1 MKSYS
6 LFEIDQDKVDS
17 SRVFDSNSSNVDL
30 LRFTHDEIDYISK
43 SIETF
48 RQDDE
53 DIFNSIYRR
62 SRLISGLSRINN
74 FYDLH
79 YILEF
84 LVFCTDFLRH
94 SMQKKSVKR
103 IPHEIKYIINLIKNS
118 SISVINEK
126 IEGKESSIIF
136 SDILEECKHYLKDTI
151 SLMEKEEKKAE
162 ISNYTKTELQFK
174 NSALS
179 LHNLSRNENLDEEE
193 IISIPHEKIGFISD
207 YCEESREILGNIE
220 LQIVDLEAADRPLP
234 IVNNIHKGLINLK
247 DSANALS
254 IRKIAALA
262 AANESLLNY
271 IRDGS
276 ILINSEIIDILLIS
290 KTTFERMISDIASRR
305 PIATPIND
313 VIIRCAGIIEKDSET
328 QKEQKHNVDIQS
340 TEAEEILSIPDD
352 KVGFISD
359 YCEESR
365 EILANIGL
373 QLVQLESE
381 DSPEQGINEIFR
393 GVHTLKGSAQ
403 LLKIEK
409 IERLSHSAEA
419 LLDQLRRKEVPV
431 TADLI
436 DILLDCKS
444 LLERMVSEVASRQPI
459 KTPINTMI
467 AQIDNLSKNKA
478 IDVKAIDGNEQF
490 RASSNVTPPTAQGT
504 EPHPSTPTHSNEAI
518 LQQAVSPINDTIRI
532 TTDKLDD
539 VLNVASEV
547 FITRIRLQN
556 DISTLNSSM
565 SLLKS
570 NLVDQ
575 GLDQLSVK
583 DFLENIKLAN
593 QRNDVQQAKGQSLS
607 PSLFR
612 KTPAGPDNRI
622 INQNALERFVDVDAN
637 KKKLEKS
644 ISDLEELS
652 SRLQS
657 SAMNIRMVPVRYA
670 FDRFPVQ
677 VRETARELNKKVKL
691 TVSGADT
698 ELDKLLI
705 NQLIEPMLHILRN
718 AVDHGIESLETRQ
731 SSGKSDTALITIS
744 AYYQGSEAVIEISD
758 DGAGI
763 DTNIVYHKAESLGLI
778 DPESRENLSKED
790 ILNLIFEPG
799 FSTSNEVT
807 NLSGRGVGMDAVR
820 RAISQVHGTVTVDSV
835 PGAGSTFRIK
845 LPLSLAVAG
854 VLLVTEDKNKFAF
867 PVLHVEDILTVPR
880 DQIELVSQTEI
891 FNYRGEAL
899 SVTTLSDLLNFDGSA
914 FNDDLVTMVILSDD
928 GKKKCVKVDSVLG
941 RQDVIIKNLGD
952 FIKHAPSV
960 MGCTILSDNQL
971 ILILNSWEIVNSKKK
986 NN

>member
-6 LFEIDQDKVDS
+6 LFDFDQSKLSSSLALNVDS
-17 SRVFDSNSSNVDL
+17 SDEKMMYFAR
-30 LRFTHDEIDYISK
+30 DEIDYIVK
-43 SIETF
+43 NLETF
-48 RQDDE
+48 QQDDE
-53 DIFNSIYRR
+53 DIFDSIYRR
-62 SRLISGLSRINN
+62 SRLISGLFRIND
-74 FYDLH
+74 FLDLH
-79 YILEF
+79 YMLEF

-103 IPHEIKYIINLIKNS
+103 IPHEIRYIINLITNS
-118 SISVINEK
+118 AIVMIDEK
-126 IEGKESSIIF
+126 IDGRASTIVF
-136 SDILEECKHYLKDTI
+136 SDILDECQNYLQDTI
-151 SLMEKEEKKAE
+151 NLIEDENTKTETSG
-162 ISNYTKTELQFK
+162 YTKTEQQ
-174 NSALS
+174 NNQTILS
-179 LHNLSRNENLDEEE
+179 TEKLTLNKLLDEEE

-207 YCEESREILGNIE
+207 YCEEAREILGNIE
-220 LQIVDLEAADRPLP
+220 LHLIDLEANEDPLP
-234 IVNNIHKGLINLK
+234 IVNKIYKSLTNLK
-247 DSANALS
+247 DSADSLN
-254 IRKIAALA
+254 IVKIETLA
-262 AANESLLNY
+262 HANLLLIQD
-271 IRDGS
+271 IRDS
-276 ILINSEIIDILLIS
+276 KLLINTEIIDILLGS
-290 KTTFERMISDIASRR
+290 KKTFEKMINDIASRR
-305 PIATPIND
+305 PITLPLND
-313 VIIRCAGIIEKDSET
+313 IIQRCLLFVKEETSNIENDTIKQNGQTDDFEIG
-328 QKEQKHNVDIQS
+328 EIEEE
-340 TEAEEILSIPDD
+340 EALSIPDD
-352 KVGFISD
+352 KLGFISD

-373 QLVQLESE
+373 QLVQLETE
-381 DSPEQGINEIFR
+381 DSPSQVVNEIFR
-393 GVHTLKGSAQ
+393 GIHTLKGSAK
-403 LLKIEK
+403 LLNIAK

-419 LLDQLRRKEVPV
+419 LLDRLRKKEVFI
-431 TADLI
+431 TSELI
-436 DILLDCKS
+436 DVLLDCKN
-444 LLERMVSEVASRQPI
+444 LLERMISEVASRQPI
-459 KTPINTMI
+459 KTPINAMI
-467 AQIDNLSKNKA
+467 SR
-478 IDVKAIDGNEQF
+478 IDGNVRNKPKNDGDPSWTKENKNP
-490 RASSNVTPPTAQGT
+490 ASLPETTLTDDLLDDSGDPYLQSN
-504 EPHPSTPTHSNEAI
+504 
-518 LQQAVSPINDTIRI
+518 VSPINDTIRI

-556 DISTLNSSM
+556 DISTLNNSM
-565 SLLKS
+565 GLLKA

-593 QRNDVQQAKGQSLS
+593 QENNDRQIETKTFVPPLVDQKRSGTEDKRIQQS
-607 PSLFR
+607 
-612 KTPAGPDNRI
+612 
-622 INQNALERFVDVDAN
+622 ALERFVDVDTN

-718 AVDHGIESLETRQ
+718 AVDHGIETPEVRTQ
-731 SSGKSDTALITIS
+731 SGKTETALITIS

-763 DTNIVYHKAESLGLI
+763 DTNIVYQKAESLGLI
-778 DPESRENLSKED
+778 DAESHEHLSKEE

-835 PGAGSTFRIK
+835 PGKGSTFKIR

-854 VLLVTEDKNKFAF
+854 VLLVTEDKYKFAF
-867 PVLHVEDILTVPR
+867 PVLHVEDILTITQ

-891 FNYRGEAL
+891 YNYRGEAL
-899 SVTTLSDLLNFDGSA
+899 SVTTLSNLLNFDGST
-914 FNDDLVTMVILSDD
+914 FDEDLVTIVILSDD
-928 GKKKCVKVDSVLG
+928 GKKKCVKVDNVLG
-941 RQDVIIKNLGD
+941 RQDVIIKSLGD

-986 NN
+986 